1 MFEESP
7 KRFCAI
13 IGNKAMK
20 KLKNKAPTVANLV
33 RSLKDIAQ
41 SRYQVEPMDICPLLK
56 DFQQFFWIDLNKGI
70 EECEY
75 NNQSAYT
82 SIRFTVE

>member
-13 IGNKAMK
+13 IGNKAT

-33 RSLKDIAQ
+33 RSLD
-41 SRYQVEPMDICPLLK
+41 RYCSVTLPGRTPWIYARSSEG
-56 DFQQFFWIDLNKGI
+56 FQQFFLD
-70 EECEY
+70 
-75 NNQSAYT
+75 
-82 SIRFTVE
+82 